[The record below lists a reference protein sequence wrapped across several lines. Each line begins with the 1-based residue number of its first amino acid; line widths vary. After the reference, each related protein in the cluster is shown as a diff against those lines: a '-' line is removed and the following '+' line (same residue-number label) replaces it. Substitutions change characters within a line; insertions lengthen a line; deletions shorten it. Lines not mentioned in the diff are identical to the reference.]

1 MFKFTSSFPLRARAK
16 SSHHVTYDHQL
27 PELIIKLPVTGTDD
41 LFRGSSQYR
50 NYLLCG
56 QIVEKV
62 LRKNSLCLCM
72 GENDVAKGGW
82 VGFNLFCLPWLLPEF
97 NPADCIVTK
106 KIGRNIH
113 LGTRYSWE
121 KTNNFNPKITAKQ
134 LVINILRTFRPSTGA
149 IFNAINV
156 PQTGTSNNV
165 PHVEKELKEFIDQ
178 HLPDTMLRFVH
189 VTKNLK
195 QQLHFKDPQ
204 PQLLRSN
211 VVYRLNCSCGSFY
224 IGQTRRNLV
233 KRLDE
238 HQTSLNSEVCNHLQS
253 NPNHRVDF
261 NNPQILTSS
270 PDKSK
275 LLILESLCIQQLKPS
290 LNLDSKSFPLRL
302 FNT

>member
-1 MFKFTSSFPLRARAK
+1 MIR
-16 SSHHVTYDHQL
+16 
-27 PELIIKLPVTGTDD
+27 
-41 LFRGSSQYR
+41 
-50 NYLLCG
+50 
-56 QIVEKV
+56 
-62 LRKNSLCLCM
+62 
-72 GENDVAKGGW
+72 
-82 VGFNLFCLPWLLPEF
+82 
-97 NPADCIVTK
+97 
-106 KIGRNIH
+106 
-113 LGTRYSWE
+113 
-121 KTNNFNPKITAKQ
+121 
-134 LVINILRTFRPSTGA
+134 
-149 IFNAINV
+149 
-156 PQTGTSNNV
+156 
-165 PHVEKELKEFIDQ
+165 
-178 HLPDTMLRFVH
+178 LPDTMLRFVH